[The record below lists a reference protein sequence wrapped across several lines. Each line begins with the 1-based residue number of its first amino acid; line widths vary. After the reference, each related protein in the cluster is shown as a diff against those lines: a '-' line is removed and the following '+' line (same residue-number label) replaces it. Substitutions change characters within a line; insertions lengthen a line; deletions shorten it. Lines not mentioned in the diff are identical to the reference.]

1 MKIYFYSSKKSINS
15 YLLTNEASKE
25 AILIDPC
32 DISEYFIEKL
42 ENEHLTLMATCIT
55 RPNIEEV
62 KRGVKTWQKISNF
75 SVFELSNLFS
85 DSLDFIKNFKLSSFN
100 IEAFRIKDDS
110 SAFCMYKIENI
121 LFTGQS
127 LLASI
132 FQPVFSNKI
141 DTEDRIEDKVRC
153 FTQCSNKETIIF
165 PFSGPPTGIK
175 NLNLEKL
182 FKNQ

>member
-42 ENEHLTLMATCIT
+42 ENE
-55 RPNIEEV
+55 
-62 KRGVKTWQKISNF
+62 KISNF